1 MKDQIRKGVNIFAYS
16 LIITAIIVAVFTL
29 FSNMVNSSFKENGIK
44 TTAQIEDKFVKAA
57 IGKTFAEYNILL
69 LKYSANRKFIEKELS
84 VDENI
89 YKTYTIGD
97 SIEIYF
103 LKNDNR
109 AIRLAKRIDNYN
121 YKSGYN
127 LTGIIL
133 ILGIIILLSAKKI
146 VKKQSG
152 DFNK

>member
-1 MKDQIRKGVNIFAYS
+1 MRDQIRKGINIFAYS
-16 LIITAIIVAVFTL
+16 LIIIAIIVAVFTL
-29 FSNMVNSSFKENGIK
+29 FSNIVNSSFKENGIK

-57 IGKTFAEYNILL
+57 IGKTFAEYNLFL
-69 LKYSANRKFIEKELS
+69 LKYSANGKFIEKELS

-89 YKTYTIGD
+89 YKKYTIGD

-109 AIRLAKRIDNYN
+109 AIRLAKSIDNYN

-133 ILGIIILLSAKKI
+133 IPVS
-146 VKKQSG
+146 S
-152 DFNK
+152 F